1 MTLGNLNSATRTVRQ
16 YMAKPSI
23 SPWICLLTRLQ
34 FEGMAMRRSRVRYA
48 LQNGRVHMVLNFA
61 GEVEKRHL
69 VVALANGVGIFAVLI
84 YTSGLGSGLARWH
97 DASYVEVF

>member
-1 MTLGNLNSATRTVRQ
+1 
-16 YMAKPSI
+16 
-23 SPWICLLTRLQ
+23 
-34 FEGMAMRRSRVRYA
+34 
-48 LQNGRVHMVLNFA
+48 MVLNFA
-61 GEVEKRHL
+61 GKVKKRHL

>member
-1 MTLGNLNSATRTVRQ
+1 
-16 YMAKPSI
+16 
-23 SPWICLLTRLQ
+23 
-34 FEGMAMRRSRVRYA
+34 
-48 LQNGRVHMVLNFA
+48 MVLNFA

-97 DASYVEVF
+97 DASYVEVFLKFQVRRECGGQWTHIEILS